1 MKTVGTL
8 LVVAGLGAVLL
19 GALLLA
25 LARLGLDRLPGD
37 VVLRR
42 GNVVF
47 YAPLGLSVLLSLVLT
62 VVLTLLARR

>member
-1 MKTVGTL
+1 ML

-19 GALLLA
+19 GVALLVLV
-25 LARLGLDRLPGD
+25 RLGLDRLPGD

-47 YAPLGLSVLLSLVLT
+47 YAPLGLSVLVSLLLT
-62 VVLTLLARR
+62 ILLTLLVRR